1 MTEDPSRRGAPRA
14 SADERRA
21 PEQDLFG
28 LEGLERRAALEWIG
42 ENLPYVRRSVFGNRL
57 LYWSL
62 AIGFVI
68 GVAVHVA
75 GYLLK
80 SSATTQLL
88 AVFADLLYAL
98 GWALWTGV
106 VVTVFVQI
114 IPETKRRQ
122 FKHALDAYE
131 ASVRDE
137 ASAGSGEASPDE
149 FSS

>member
-1 MTEDPSRRGAPRA
+1 
-14 SADERRA
+14 
-21 PEQDLFG
+21 
-28 LEGLERRAALEWIG
+28 LEPGD
-42 ENLPYVRRSVFGNRL
+42 
-57 LYWSL
+57 
-62 AIGFVI
+62 GFVV
-68 GVAVHVA
+68 GVAVHVT

-98 GWALWTGV
+98 GWAMWTGV

-122 FKHALDAYE
+122 FKRALDAYE

-137 ASAGSGEASPDE
+137 ASAGSGEASKD
-149 FSS
+149 

>member
-1 MTEDPSRRGAPRA
+1 
-14 SADERRA
+14 
-21 PEQDLFG
+21 L
-28 LEGLERRAALEWIG
+28 
-42 ENLPYVRRSVFGNRL
+42 
-57 LYWSL
+57 
-62 AIGFVI
+62 I

-137 ASAGSGEASPDE
+137 ASAGSGEASKD
-149 FSS
+149 